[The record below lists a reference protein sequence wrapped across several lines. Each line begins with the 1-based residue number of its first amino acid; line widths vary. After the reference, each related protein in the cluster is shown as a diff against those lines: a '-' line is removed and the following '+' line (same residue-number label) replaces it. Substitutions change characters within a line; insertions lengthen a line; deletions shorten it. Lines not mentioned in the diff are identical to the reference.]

1 MSAQELAT
9 RASDGLATAAAA
21 AAAARDDVGEIDIC
35 ASSQTAKRA
44 VPQCARKP
52 DSQCVRS
59 SGQQLELEL
68 SDAEINRSENNLSV
82 SIYL

>member
-9 RASDGLATAAAA
+9 RASAGLATAAS
-21 AAAARDDVGEIDIC
+21 AARDDVGEIDIC

-44 VPQCARKP
+44 VQQCARKP

>member
-9 RASDGLATAAAA
+9 RASAGLATAAAA

-44 VPQCARKP
+44 MQQC
-52 DSQCVRS
+52 S
-59 SGQQLELEL
+59 S
-68 SDAEINRSENNLSV
+68 
-82 SIYL
+82 